1 MMGDLPDFDIEV
13 VEEEYR
19 RQSADDFLLFLRGL
33 IIPSARGPRLF
44 DSIIAPFQVKFFQLL
59 WPSLLAV
66 RDGVMPPRRRFWCER
81 TKKASKDCDI
91 AIALIWL
98 MAFPKRPILGQ
109 VCAANQK
116 QAGIIKR
123 RAMDTLYYNP
133 WLQDRVQ
140 ILQNKLIGYN
150 RVGEVVIEATGSSG
164 ASQGDTP
171 DILVLNELVHVDKWS
186 VMETHM
192 NNADGVPQG
201 IVVISTNAGIKG
213 SKAER
218 WKRNAE
224 TQKGRWTIAQF
235 KGLAPWLNKDDEADA
250 KRRDPIGSEF
260 LRLWKG
266 VWISGRGGA
275 VDDASIDKCFRL
287 SGALTN
293 PEPGWY
299 YLAGLDLGVSHDHA
313 GVALVGIHR
322 TEQRIKVANIRGFE
336 PIVPNDK
343 SELEVDLVK
352 VENTC
357 EWWSRIFGVRWFGYD
372 PAAGGSFMAQRLR
385 RRGVKM
391 KEMTFANPKNLHRM
405 ALAFVQSI
413 KGGKLECY
421 EDEDGRL
428 RRDFGK
434 FSIISRVSTGY
445 KLESVSDE
453 WGHADVGTALVICL
467 PQAMDLLGIDF
478 GLSEDGVVA
487 VEEDV
492 NLTDKELKDM
502 PSELIDIM
510 NEYDVIEK
518 ELKYEVRRVDVDT
531 LNGI

>member
-1 MMGDLPDFDIEV
+1 
-13 VEEEYR
+13 
-19 RQSADDFLLFLRGL
+19 
-33 IIPSARGPRLF
+33 
-44 DSIIAPFQVKFFQLL
+44 
-59 WPSLLAV
+59 
-66 RDGVMPPRRRFWCER
+66 
-81 TKKASKDCDI
+81 
-91 AIALIWL
+91 

-123 RAMDTLYYNP
+123 RAMDILYYNP
-133 WLQDRVQ
+133 WLKDRVQ
-140 ILQNKLIGYN
+140 VFQNKIIGYN
-150 RVGEVVIEATGSSG
+150 RIGEVVIEATGSSG

-201 IVVISTNAGIKG
+201 IVVVSTNAGIKG

-218 WKRNAE
+218 WKKNAE
-224 TQKGRWTIAQF
+224 TSKGRWTIAEY
-235 KGLAPWLNKDDEADA
+235 KGLAPWLSKDDEKDA
-250 KRRDPIGSEF
+250 KQRDPVGSEF

-275 VDDASIDKCFRL
+275 VDDASVDRCFRL
-287 SGALTN
+287 LGPLSK
-293 PEPGWY
+293 PEPGWA

-313 GVALVGIHR
+313 GVVVTGINR
-322 TEQRIKVANIRGFE
+322 VEQRIKVALIQGFE
-336 PIVPNDK
+336 PVVPNDK
-343 SELEVDLVK
+343 GDLEVDLIK

-357 EWWSRIFGVRWFGYD
+357 FRLSTQFGVRWFGYD

-391 KEMTFANPKNLHRM
+391 REMTFANPKNLHRM

-413 KGGKLECY
+413 KGGRLECY
-421 EDEDGRL
+421 EDEEGRL

-434 FSIISRVSTGY
+434 FSIVSRASAGY

-453 WGHADVGTALVICL
+453 WGHSDVGTALVICL
-467 PQAMDLLGIDF
+467 PQAMDLIGIEI
-478 GLSEDGVVA
+478 GISEDGVVA
-487 VEEDV
+487 IEDDTE
-492 NLTDKELKDM
+492 LTSREFKEM
-502 PSELIDIM
+502 PSDLLDIM
-510 NEYDVIEK
+510 DEYDHIEK
-518 ELKYEVRRVDVDT
+518 DIKRGRSMESDI